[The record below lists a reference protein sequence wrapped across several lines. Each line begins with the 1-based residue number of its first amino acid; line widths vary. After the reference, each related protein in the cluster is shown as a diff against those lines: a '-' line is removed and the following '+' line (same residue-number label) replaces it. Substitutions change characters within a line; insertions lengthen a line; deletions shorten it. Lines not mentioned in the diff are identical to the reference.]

1 MGTHIGS
8 GSPNRNI
15 KTFDLLDQIVTILGT
30 TKTHF
35 FPLLT
40 GIDDTR
46 DDYELE
52 SYGEGVVVE
61 QVLGSG
67 DATEPFYPVQHV
79 GGIHSVS
86 FDAAENQ
93 YLLGADAASWSYG
106 NGTTTDAPFSIG
118 MFILPKDI
126 TSVDLLAKWDIEGAS
141 EDREYKLGI
150 DGSNKLRLDLY
161 DENANAAEIATGGTA
176 IVLNK
181 WQFVVATYDGV
192 QGTSANAGISLF
204 IDATAE
210 TETLTDS
217 GTYVAMQAGG
227 ENPTIAASLNTNAIA
242 AGFTGR
248 IALPF
253 MCGTELSAANV
264 TTIHNLGK
272 TLLGL

>member
-1 MGTHIGS
+1 MGHIS
-8 GSPNRNI
+8 GGLIQKGPR
-15 KTFDLLDQIVTILGT
+15 TFALLDQFVSVLGT

-35 FPLLT
+35 FPFLT
-40 GIDDTR
+40 GVDDSR

-61 QVLGSG
+61 QVLATG
-67 DATEPFYPVQHV
+67 DATEPFYSVRHV
-79 GGIHSVS
+79 GGVHSLS

-106 NGTTTDAPFSIG
+106 NGTTTDAAFSIG

-126 TSVDLLAKWDIEGAS
+126 TSVDLLAKWDIQGGA

-161 DENANAAEIATGGTA
+161 DDNANAAEIATGGTA

-181 WQFVVATYDGV
+181 WQFVVATYNGV
-192 QGTSANAGISLF
+192 QGTSANAGISLY
-204 IDATAE
+204 IDAAAE

-227 ENPTIAASLNTNAIA
+227 ENPTIAASLTTNAIA

-253 MCGTELSAANV
+253 MCGAELSAANV
-264 TTIHNLGK
+264 ATLKGIGTTLI
-272 TLLGL
+272 GL